1 MSHWAYCEDLS
12 AESAVVGDAEAHHL
26 LNVLRISK
34 GGELILFD
42 GQGIVAEGVVVSTT
56 RRDVTCRILGRR
68 QTPRPTRSPL
78 TVIVAPPKADRL
90 KWMVEKLTEVGVD
103 RMILM
108 QTQRTVVTPGDTKVD
123 KLKANV
129 VAACKQCRRPFLMEI
144 LPLQSFA
151 SVMLDLKAMESP
163 QISWIAHPGTAAS
176 ETSTGRSSA
185 AGDNV
190 HVLIGPEGG
199 FTDQEFA
206 QALEAGVQPIAWP
219 GTILRIETA
228 AIVFSTLLLARAHAS

>member
-12 AESAVVGDAEAHHL
+12 ADSAVVGDAEAHHL

-42 GQGIVAEGVVVSTT
+42 GQGAVAEGVVVSTT

-68 QTPRPTRSPL
+68 QTLKPARSPL

-103 RMILM
+103 RMVLM
-108 QTQRTVVTPGDTKVD
+108 QTQRTVVTPADTKVD

-129 VAACKQCRRPFLMEI
+129 VAACKQCRRPFLMDI
-144 LPLQSFA
+144 LPLQSF
-151 SVMLDLKAMESP
+151 STVLNDLKASAD
-163 QISWIAHPGTAAS
+163 QQVSWIAHPVTAAA
-176 ETSTGRSSA
+176 EDRTALSSVPRA
-185 AGDNV
+185 NV
-190 HVLIGPEGG
+190 NLLIGPEGG
-199 FTDQEFA
+199 FTDQEVA
-206 QALEAGVQPIAWP
+206 QAVEAGVQPIAWP

-228 AIVFSTLLLARAHAS
+228 AIVFSTLLLARANGS